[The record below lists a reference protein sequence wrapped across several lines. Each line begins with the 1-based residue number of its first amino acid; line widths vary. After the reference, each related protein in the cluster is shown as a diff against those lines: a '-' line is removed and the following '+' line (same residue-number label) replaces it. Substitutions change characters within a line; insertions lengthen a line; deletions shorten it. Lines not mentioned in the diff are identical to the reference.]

1 MSRAES
7 RHEEAQPGVAPASA
21 PTTGQG
27 WRRIQQPGASERELQ
42 HGDALQRRSDVRT
55 PLSLRVQRSSIDPA
69 RDPVTRELFYDV
81 ADDDETTNLSRR
93 GLCIRC
99 ERPPEVGARVL
110 VQLRLPGEQ
119 AVDLIGLARWSR
131 VTFVPGQHGA
141 RAFAL
146 VGLELLGG
154 PPRALEYY
162 GRAIS
167 RIARGAAS
175 ADAVDAESAVA
186 SPVDRR

>member
-1 MSRAES
+1 MSRAE
-7 RHEEAQPGVAPASA
+7 RIREESTPGIAPAIA
-21 PTTGQG
+21 PATEAG
-27 WRRIQQPGASERELQ
+27 WRRIRQPGESELES
-42 HGDALQRRSDVRT
+42 HSDELQRRADVRT
-55 PLSLRVQRSSIDPA
+55 PLSLRVQRSSIDPL

-99 ERPPEVGARVL
+99 ERPPEIGARML
-110 VQLRLPGEQ
+110 VQLRLPGEDP
-119 AVDLIGLARWSR
+119 VDVVGLARWSR

-141 RAFAL
+141 RAVAL

-154 PPRALEYY
+154 APRALERY
-162 GRAIS
+162 GRAIG
-167 RIARGAAS
+167 RIARAAAS

>member
-1 MSRAES
+1 MSRAE
-7 RHEEAQPGVAPASA
+7 RRREDTTGAITPADAPASEA
-21 PTTGQG
+21 R
-27 WRRIQQPGASERELQ
+27 WRRIPQPGEPEREIA
-42 HGDALQRRSDVRT
+42 GDALQRRVDVRT

-99 ERPPEVGARVL
+99 ERPPEIGTRVL
-110 VQLRLPGEQ
+110 VQLRLPGEEP
-119 AVDLIGLARWSR
+119 VDVVGLARWSR

-141 RAFAL
+141 RAVAL

-154 PPRALEYY
+154 APRALERY
-162 GRAIS
+162 GRAIG
-167 RIARGAAS
+167 RIARSAAS
-175 ADAVDAESAVA
+175 ADAVAMESAVA
-186 SPVDRR
+186 SPGDRR

>member
-1 MSRAES
+1 MSRTEG
-7 RHEEAQPGVAPASA
+7 RREEATPGIAPASSPA
-21 PTTGQG
+21 TETG
-27 WRRIQQPGASERELQ
+27 WRRIRQPGESERES
-42 HGDALQRRSDVRT
+42 HDDLQRRADVRT

-99 ERPPEVGARVL
+99 ERPPEIGSRVL
-110 VQLRLPGEQ
+110 VQLRLPGE
-119 AVDLIGLARWSR
+119 APVDVVGLARWSR

-141 RAFAL
+141 RAAAL

-154 PPRALEYY
+154 APRALERY
-162 GRAIS
+162 GRAIG

-175 ADAVDAESAVA
+175 ADAVDEESAVA